1 MYANEQRRV
10 SLILGSDPAR
20 DKDAVGQYTEVL
32 YEQVAKIAEHNG
44 SRLSVR
50 LVLLRPASFREWWM
64 QLSRIFEH
72 SDLVHIEYPFEG
84 WGTSITPGLLPAI
97 MRLIPKHRHTKIVTT
112 FHEWR
117 TMHPLRKASVL
128 PLALFSDGLLFVS
141 EQERSA
147 YRAGLWHN
155 LHRKQETDVIPLGI
169 SVTLPELSEEEII
182 EERERLLNS
191 KDTTVEVLLCC
202 FGFIYTA
209 KQPHK
214 ALRALKVLLDRGV
227 RARLVFA
234 GDFPADH
241 LKEKREFLQQIETLG
256 LGNHVLL
263 LGFLDDA
270 VLARV
275 ISACDA
281 VLLLFSDGVSARR
294 TSFWTVLEL
303 GVPLITTKPSFEEE
317 FTGLLPQRILDELTF
332 VEPTETD
339 ESLAAIVRRSER
351 FSSPQRRK
359 GISPSWTA
367 IANKHVAF
375 YKRILELP

>member
-1 MYANEQRRV
+1 MHANEQRRV
-10 SLILGSDPAR
+10 SLILGSDPAK
-20 DKDAVGQYTEVL
+20 DKDAVGQYTEIL
-32 YEQVAKIAEHNG
+32 YEQVAKIAEHDENK
-44 SRLSVR
+44 LSVR
-50 LVLLRPASFREWWM
+50 LVLLQPPSFREWWM

-84 WGTSITPGLLPAI
+84 WGTSIAPGLLPAI
-97 MRLIPKHRHTKIVTT
+97 MRLLPKHRHTKIVTT

-147 YRAGLWHN
+147 YCAGLWHN
-155 LHRKQETDVIPLGI
+155 FHREQETGMIPIGI
-169 SVTLPELSEEEII
+169 NVTLPELSEEEII
-182 EERERLLNS
+182 EERERLLNC

-202 FGFIYTA
+202 FGFIYAA
-209 KQPHK
+209 KQPYK

-256 LGNHVLL
+256 LGNYVLL

-270 VLARV
+270 VLTRV

-294 TSFWTVLEL
+294 GSFWTVLEL
-303 GVPLITTKPSFEEE
+303 GIPLITTRPASEGE
-317 FTGLLPQRILDELTF
+317 FHNLLPEAPLEDLVF
-332 VEPTETD
+332 VDANEAE
-339 ESLAAIVRRSER
+339 ERLADIIARFARFRVPKRRS
-351 FSSPQRRK
+351 
-359 GISPSWTA
+359 GISPDWER
-367 IANKHVAF
+367 IAGDHVTF
-375 YKRILELP
+375 YHEVLGA